1 MPRIDP
7 EHHDGVADAAP
18 GGREDRRRPGE
29 LAFSL
34 LMLAASLWL
43 LRSAHGISGFESL
56 SSAGAVPM
64 AATAVMAAA
73 SAIVALRAARL
84 PRAADETLGRDILPG
99 VALAFVA
106 LLIGYGLLLEPLGFL
121 PTSALFLIAGV
132 RILGRRGWGWTLA
145 VSLGSLA
152 LIWLLFRVVF
162 SVLMPAG
169 IVPEAEFIQIFRDL
183 LNGGGR

>member
-1 MPRIDP
+1 M
-7 EHHDGVADAAP
+7 
-18 GGREDRRRPGE
+18 
-29 LAFSL
+29 
-34 LMLAASLWL
+34 
-43 LRSAHGISGFESL
+43 
-56 SSAGAVPM
+56 
-64 AATAVMAAA
+64 
-73 SAIVALRAARL
+73 
-84 PRAADETLGRDILPG
+84 
-99 VALAFVA
+99 A

-121 PTSALFLIAGV
+121 PTSALFLIAVV